1 MAKPLTVR
9 PAPGFV
15 GLCGTASL
23 FNPNTSTCS
32 VEAGAPSL
40 GSKAISVYNPNSL
53 GSSAF
58 MVRSRCSVAVPPLRS
73 HGKRCPPQIC
83 ASACPSVDTP
93 AGITVLCFNA
103 VNGSV
108 KFPSNSSLEY
118 QAKWA
123 ATECRAAHEELLLTT
138 DSREAAGHCLPRVL
152 TDNATAAATFEAM
165 ETYNVGAIMESL
177 MNARF
182 AIGAGILL
190 TFFVGMLYT

>member
-1 MAKPLTVR
+1 M
-9 PAPGFV
+9 
-15 GLCGTASL
+15 
-23 FNPNTSTCS
+23 
-32 VEAGAPSL
+32 
-40 GSKAISVYNPNSL
+40 
-53 GSSAF
+53 
-58 MVRSRCSVAVPPLRS
+58 
-73 HGKRCPPQIC
+73 
-83 ASACPSVDTP
+83 
-93 AGITVLCFNA
+93 
-103 VNGSV
+103 NGSV

-123 ATECRAAHEELLLTT
+123 ATECRASHEELLLTT

-165 ETYNVGAIMESL
+165 EAYNVGAIMESL